1 MRKKWSD
8 LSPTTQRTVM
18 VLGAIDAALKVA
30 ALADLA
36 RRPAA
41 GVRGRKA
48 VWATAITVINSAGVV
63 PVLYFVKGRK

>member
-1 MRKKWSD
+1 
-8 LSPTTQRTVM
+8 M